1 MKRIS
6 VRVVALIVLLILA
19 VIGAGSCAQQA
30 RIGRLTV
37 LISGNVEG
45 YLRNCGCS
53 AGQAGGE
60 LRKAR
65 ILKLERQDGAKPK
78 PVDRGY
84 PPVVVLIDT
93 GNFTNSASKVTR
105 AEAAGVV
112 RSMAKLN
119 YDAVG
124 LGLRELSYSQTDLLE
139 LLKPADLPLTAA
151 NLRFIKPQASID
163 QSKALNSLI
172 QPFRLIKQKNGY
184 TVGVIHVVDL
194 SAQNQMGK
202 QTGFELSDP
211 YEAACDVIKAHGKE
225 ASAWILSIANARED
239 QADHDKLAGVP
250 GITLLVGYRR
260 LRVLESEPDTMEQLP
275 RSVPPPFER
284 AKDIVRVVVGF
295 SPQGK
300 AETVN
305 TEEVMIQESVKP
317 DEYVLQII
325 SEVEPQLERLA
336 NDDAEIEDQPG
347 VHPRYVGDNA
357 CAQCHEN
364 IIKQLAGT
372 RHLQA
377 YESVKKEGQ
386 QRSAACLPC
395 HVTGYNKA
403 GGWNILKNAERPEM
417 RGVHCESCHG
427 PGEYH
432 VAFRTTKVAPPDIA
446 LGGRNKVGLQPTSER
461 TCLACHDEPNSPKFD
476 YKVYWPKVQHSL
488 K

>member
-6 VRVVALIVLLILA
+6 MQVVALILVLVCILLHA
-19 VIGAGSCAQQA
+19 GGCAKPAGA
-30 RIGRLTV
+30 GRLTV

-60 LRKAR
+60 VRKAR
-65 ILKLERQDGAKPK
+65 IIKLEREDGAKPK
-78 PVDRGY
+78 PVDRGL
-84 PPVVVLIDT
+84 PPAVVLLDT
-93 GNFTNSASKVTR
+93 GNFTNAASKVTR
-105 AEAAGVV
+105 AETAGVV

-124 LGLRELSYSQTDLLE
+124 LGLRELSYSQSDLLE
-139 LLKPADLPLTAA
+139 LLKPANLPLTAA
-151 NLRFIKPQASID
+151 NLRFIKPEASED
-163 QSKALNSLI
+163 QSQALNAMI
-172 QPFRLIKQKNGY
+172 QPYRLAKQKNGY
-184 TVGVIHVVDL
+184 TVGIIHLVDL
-194 SAQNQMGK
+194 SVQNQMGK
-202 QTGFELSDP
+202 RTGFELSDP
-211 YEAACDVIKAHGKE
+211 YQAACDVIKAHGKE

-239 QADHDKLAGVP
+239 PADRAKLAGVP
-250 GITLLVGYRR
+250 QILLLVGYRR
-260 LRVLESEPDTMEQLP
+260 EQVLEGAQPEVEQMP

-295 SPQGK
+295 SVQGK
-300 AETVN
+300 VETVS

-317 DEYVLQII
+317 DEYVEQII

-347 VHPRYVGDNA
+347 VHPRYVGDSA
-357 CAQCHEN
+357 CARCHAN
-364 IIKQLAGT
+364 IVQQLAAT
-372 RHLQA
+372 KHLQA
-377 YESVKKEGQ
+377 YDDVKEKGQ

-403 GGWNILKNAERPEM
+403 GGWNILKNSERPEM

-432 VAFRTTKVAPPDIA
+432 VILRTTKKAPPDIA
-446 LGGRNKVGLQPTSER
+446 SGGRNAVGLQPASKR
-461 TCLACHDEPNSPKFD
+461 TCLVCHDEPNSPKFD
-476 YKVYWPKVQHSL
+476 YETYWPKVKHSL